1 MPTMAEDILSI
12 EMDRVPG
19 FIQEHTAAKT
29 LSDLMRRLNEQMM
42 TGDARARRMA
52 ERALEHLGFV
62 TV

>member
-29 LSDLMRRLNEQMM
+29 LSDLIRRLNDQMID
-42 TGDARARRMA
+42 GDAMSRRMA
-52 ERALEHLGFV
+52 EQALEHLGFV
-62 TV
+62 TA